1 MVFEVFIEPSFQ
13 IILLLGRKGK
23 PRQNDG
29 RLLLFVNSATYRRP
43 CADVFMQVC
52 LRQTCEGGR
61 DVLFQSPVFSARIK
75 LGSEDSPISLNR
87 PIYASFDFSQNSE
100 RTGGGENQSYDRLFF
115 YRRPKFAFGKL
126 VKLGTD
132 IHPIAG
138 LSLHCNVRPPSDTY
152 APVRRTHSLEW
163 DIHTRSGG
171 VLTLARVGY
180 SHSLGWLMHTR
191 TSVSYAQVPYE

>member
-1 MVFEVFIEPSFQ
+1 M
-13 IILLLGRKGK
+13 K
-23 PRQNDG
+23 
-29 RLLLFVNSATYRRP
+29 LFYP
-43 CADVFMQVC
+43 
-52 LRQTCEGGR
+52 
-61 DVLFQSPVFSARIK
+61 
-75 LGSEDSPISLNR
+75 
-87 PIYASFDFSQNSE
+87 SFDFSQNSE

-163 DIHTRSGG
+163 DIHTRSSEW
-171 VLTLARVGY
+171 V
-180 SHSLGWLMHTR
+180 MHTNSGGSCTLER
-191 TSVSYAQVPYE
+191 VCHTHKSRMNNLRLCYALVAVNYFS